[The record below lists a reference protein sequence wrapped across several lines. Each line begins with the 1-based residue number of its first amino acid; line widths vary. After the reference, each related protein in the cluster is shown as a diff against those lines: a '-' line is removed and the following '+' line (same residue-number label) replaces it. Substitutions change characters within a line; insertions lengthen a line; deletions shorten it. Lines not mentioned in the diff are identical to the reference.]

1 TATGAAPTGAM
12 AAGIAP
18 TATVDGSAVLEVLVP
33 HDAEPRRIARRLQ
46 WLIWGAEGAGTAL
59 LVLGALSAA
68 ALALG
73 SGSPLA
79 GWSQS
84 TRLLVTGVLVGTWV
98 APLVV
103 LPQGPPPGPHLHS
116 AG

>member
-1 TATGAAPTGAM
+1 M
-12 AAGIAP
+12 AAGIAL

-33 HDAEPRRIARRLQ
+33 HDASLPAAVAAPAGSEPRRIARRLQ

-59 LVLGALSAA
+59 LVLGALSAV

-84 TRLLVTGVLVGTWV
+84 PRLLV
-98 APLVV
+98 
-103 LPQGPPPGPHLHS
+103 
-116 AG
+116 AGLFSRLASCTSLG